1 MGLGR
6 GTQLLCLTS
15 LNNIP
20 IKYCAMIGFGKADGN
35 THVLATL
42 FFIFYSV
49 LNIFHSFIK

>member
-1 MGLGR
+1 
-6 GTQLLCLTS
+6 
-15 LNNIP
+15 
-20 IKYCAMIGFGKADGN
+20 MIGFGKADGN